1 MVRSEQQA
9 ILTYAVRGKVVLKY
23 VSQLTLIQAGLT
35 LVPIAVALFYGEYA
49 LGLRFALVATIL
61 TIVATPWIRLPAPMY
76 FQPNEALVVTSL
88 AFLIGAGAMAYPF
101 MWADVPLLDALF
113 EAVSGITTTGL
124 STLATVEDKSKT
136 FLFARAWMQW
146 YGGLGIVVLSIAMLF
161 GHQRIARRLLGP
173 LAEGEN
179 LAVGIRAYA
188 RQVLWVY
195 MALTVLVVVSL
206 WLTGLDGFT
215 AVIHTLSAVSTGGF
229 SSADDSLAALG
240 NGPAA
245 YIVTLSG
252 LCGAVALS
260 LYYRVYHQGWR
271 QLASDEESKG
281 LMVAVML
288 CCLLLMLFMVQS
300 GNQTWTES
308 ARHAFLLGI
317 SAQTTTGFASMD
329 VAQLDPASKAV
340 MMVSMM
346 FGGEV
351 GSTAGGVKIVRL
363 LILLRLIQFIIRRT
377 GAPTHAVIEPRLA
390 GRRIDA
396 SEFSSVLALLAVF
409 GLVIFMSW
417 LPFIALGYDPLNSL
431 FEVISATGTVG
442 LSTGIV
448 GPELHPVLKGVL
460 CFDMLAGRLE
470 IIALLVLLYPR
481 TWYGKRVESL

>member
-1 MVRSEQQA
+1 MVKSEQA
-9 ILTYAVRGKVVLKY
+9 ILTYAVRVKVVLKY
-23 VSQLTLIQAGLT
+23 LSQLTLIQAGLT
-35 LVPIAVALFYGEYA
+35 LVPVAVALFYGEYT
-49 LGLRFALVATIL
+49 LGLRFALVAIIL
-61 TIVATPWIRLPAPMY
+61 SVVAIPWIRLPAPVN
-76 FQPNEALVVTSL
+76 FQDNEALVVTAL
-88 AFLIGAGAMAYPF
+88 AFLISTVAMIYPF
-101 MWADVPLLDALF
+101 MGAGIPLQDALF
-113 EAVSGITTTGL
+113 EAVSAITTTGL

-146 YGGLGIVVLSIAMLF
+146 CGGLGIVVLSIAILF

-173 LAEGEN
+173 LVEGEN
-179 LAVGIRAYA
+179 LAVGIRTYA
-188 RQVLWVY
+188 RRVMWVY
-195 MALTVLVVVSL
+195 LWLTVLVVLLL
-206 WLTGLDGFT
+206 WSTGLDGFT
-215 AVIHTLSAVSTGGF
+215 AVVHSLSAVSTGGF

-245 YIVTLSG
+245 YIITLAG

-260 LYYRVYHQGWR
+260 FYYRVYHQGWR
-271 QLASDEESKG
+271 QLAHDEESKG
-281 LMVAVML
+281 LLFAIML
-288 CCLLLMLFMVQS
+288 CCLLLMLFMVQG

-308 ARHAFLLGI
+308 LRHAFLLGI
-317 SAQTTTGFASMD
+317 SAQTTTGFTSMD
-329 VAQLDPASKAV
+329 VAQLDPASKVV
-340 MMVSMM
+340 MMGSMM

-377 GAPTHAVIEPRLA
+377 GMPSHAVYEPRLA

-396 SEFSSVLALLAVF
+396 SEFSSVLALLGVF
-409 GLVIFMSW
+409 SLVIFMSW
-417 LPFIALGYDPLNSL
+417 LSFIALGYDPLNSL

-470 IIALLVLLYPR
+470 IIALLVLLYPG
-481 TWYGKRVESL
+481 TWYGKRVGSV